1 MSTPKPRAG
10 RPPAELCPAPHERIL
25 AGALRMF
32 ADKGF
37 DGASV
42 AALNR
47 ELGVSHNL
55 VHQRFG
61 SKEKLWYATVDWAFG
76 DVAARL
82 LPELDDVSGGPLE
95 QMRRIIHRFVLI
107 HAARPEILRLVTVEG
122 ITDSPRLDYLY
133 DHHVAP
139 LLAAMTGPLRLLADE
154 GVIAPVPMRTL
165 HFLIAHGG
173 AAPFS
178 LPALARRIGP
188 GDLATDRAIAEHAG
202 MVADLVLSGLQARP
216 ARPGAPAAG

>member
-1 MSTPKPRAG
+1 MSTPKARAG
-10 RPPAELCPAPHERIL
+10 RPPAELCPAPADQIL

-32 ADKGF
+32 ADSGY

-76 DVAARL
+76 QVAAQL
-82 LPELDDVSGGPLE
+82 LPELDDVTGGPLE
-95 QMRRIIHRFVLI
+95 QVRRIIRRFILV
-107 HAARPEILRLVTVEG
+107 HAARPEILRLVTVES
-122 ITDSPRLDYLY
+122 IADSPRLDYLY
-133 DHHVAP
+133 DRHVAP
-139 LLAAMTGPLRLLADE
+139 LLATMNAPLNRLVDE
-154 GVIAPVPMRTL
+154 GLIAPVSVRTL
-165 HFLIAHGG
+165 HFLVAHGG

-178 LPALARRIGP
+178 MPALARRIGT
-188 GDLATDRAIAEHAG
+188 GDPMAPDAIAEHADT
-202 MVADLVLSGLQARP
+202 VADLVLAGLQAL
-216 ARPGAPAAG
+216 ARS

>member
-1 MSTPKPRAG
+1 MSTPKARAG
-10 RPPAELCPAPHERIL
+10 RPPAESCPATLEQIL

-32 ADKGF
+32 ADRGF
-37 DGASV
+37 EGASV

-55 VHQRFG
+55 LHQRFG

-76 DVAARL
+76 DVAAQL
-82 LPELDDVSGGPLE
+82 LPELDDLAGGPLE
-95 QMRRIIHRFVLI
+95 QVRRIIRRFVLV
-107 HAARPEILRLVTVEG
+107 HAARPEILRLVTIEG
-122 ITDSPRLDYLY
+122 IADSPRLDYLY

-139 LLAAMTGPLRLLADE
+139 LLAAMTGPLGRLADE
-154 GVIAPVPMRTL
+154 GVIAPVSPRTL

-188 GDLATDRAIAEHAG
+188 GDPLAADAITEHADL
-202 MVADLVLSGLQARP
+202 VADLILAGLQAR
-216 ARPGAPAAG
+216 RPQDAGPR